1 MSSYVHMKVMIMT
14 FLCLICVNI
23 TSLYY
28 VQHLYVKNCY
38 EYVKIISIT
47 DKNKTKNHAWM
58 TNNII

>member
-1 MSSYVHMKVMIMT
+1 MKVMIMT